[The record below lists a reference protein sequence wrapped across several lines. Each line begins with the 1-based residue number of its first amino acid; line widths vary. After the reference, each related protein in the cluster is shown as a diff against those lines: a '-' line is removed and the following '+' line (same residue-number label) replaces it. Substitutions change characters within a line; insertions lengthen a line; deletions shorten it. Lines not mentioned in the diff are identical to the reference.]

1 LENVLEF
8 NQLYYR
14 FPGADKPALNGATL
28 TLTRGKKIVLVGRNG
43 SGKSTLLLHANGIL
57 KPESGEVRVLGRPLQ
72 YSRKELVS
80 ARQQVGLIFQN
91 PDDQLFS
98 ASVEQDI
105 SFGAVNLGLTD
116 EEVRDRVASVAAMCE
131 ITDLLDR
138 PTHALS
144 GGQKMRVAI
153 AGVLTMNP
161 QVILADEVTAGLD
174 PWMRIH
180 VLESFDRLVKQGVVV
195 LFATHDLNIARFWAD
210 EVAVMENGQV
220 TTVGLPTQVFDNPMW
235 REVLY

>member
-1 LENVLEF
+1 MENVLEF

>member
-1 LENVLEF
+1 MENVLEF

-72 YSRKELVS
+72 YSRKGLVS